1 MELFYDIPV
10 GGWGY
15 SSGVEHLTADQE
27 VPGSNPGAPCALL
40 LSFFFFFLIPV
51 EALPPTYTEALLLMH
66 LASWNLNF
74 QQVVKSSVPPVTFL
88 VCCVFASSA
97 TLISWRGRG
106 SLPEAFFVFPLCL
119 IITILI
125 LFVYTKLASKN
136 RI

>member
-1 MELFYDIPV
+1 MELFCDGHV
-10 GGWGY
+10 GGRGY
-15 SSGVEHLTADQE
+15 SSGAEHLTADQE
-27 VPGSNPGAPCALL
+27 VPGSNPGAPCALV
-40 LSFFFFFLIPV
+40 LSFFFLTPV
-51 EALPPTYTEALLLMH
+51 EIIPPTYTEALLLMH

-74 QQVVKSSVPPVTFL
+74 QQVVKPSAPPVIFL
-88 VCCVFASSA
+88 MCCVFAFSA

-106 SLPEAFFVFPLCL
+106 SLPEAFSVFPLCL